1 MKRTKLTFP
10 IENIADFKARML
22 NWVKKTFVVDDA
34 ENSTQTICYLDS
46 NQHQDKYGKFEA
58 LLAIGSIKELKMNT
72 PGCLDALQGFHEET
86 QDWLLGY
93 LSYDLKNEIEDI
105 SSSNEDLQQAPELFF
120 FQPERLLV
128 LRDNEC
134 EFHYPKGMEDVVHQD
149 LVSIERQSAIIE
161 RQKINI
167 NIRQALSRTDYI
179 AAVKGI
185 LEHIQLGDIYEMNFC
200 QSFYADNVQLS
211 PIEVFQ
217 KLNDIARSPFAAFC
231 QFDDHHILSASPERY
246 IQRTGEKLISQ
257 PIKGTA
263 KRLKNKAL
271 DRAISLR
278 LQNDPKERAENI
290 MITDLVRNDLARTA
304 EKGSVKVEELCGLYS
319 FRTVHQLITTISSRI
334 RKGTT
339 LNEILKTTFPMGS
352 MTGAPKLSAM
362 EIIEAF
368 EHNKRGIYSGS
379 IGYISPQGDLDLNVV
394 IRSIL
399 YNKKLQQLSLQV
411 GSAITYQSDPQQ
423 EYEECLLKAE
433 ALLKAL
439 E

>member
-1 MKRTKLTFP
+1 MNRTRSSFP
-10 IENIADFKARML
+10 IENITDFKTKML
-22 NWVKKTFVVDDA
+22 NWAKESFADNA
-34 ENSTQTICYLDS
+34 PEESTQTICYLDS
-46 NQHQDKYGKFEA
+46 NQHQDKFGKFEA
-58 LLAIGSIKELKMNT
+58 LLAIGSHKELKMNT
-72 PGCLDALQGFHEET
+72 PGCLDALQELHEET
-86 QDWLLGY
+86 QDWLFGY
-93 LSYDLKNEIEDI
+93 LSYDVKNEIEDV
-105 SSSNEDLQQAPELFF
+105 SSSNEDLQHAPELFF

-128 LRDNEC
+128 LRETEC
-134 EFHYPKGMEDVVHQD
+134 EFHYPKELEDIVHHD

-167 NIRQALSRTDYI
+167 NIRQALSRTDYMD
-179 AAVKGI
+179 AVKGI

-200 QSFYADNVQLS
+200 QSFYADHVQLS

-231 QFDDHHILSASPERY
+231 QFDDHHIMSASPERY
-246 IQRTGEKLISQ
+246 VQRTGGKLISQ

-263 KRLKNKAL
+263 KRLQNKAL
-271 DRAISLR
+271 DREISVK

-319 FRTVHQLITTISSRI
+319 FRTVHQLITTITSQTT
-334 RKGTT
+334 KGTKMQD
-339 LNEILKTTFPMGS
+339 ILSTTFPMGS

-362 EIIEAF
+362 RIIEEF
-368 EHNKRGIYSGS
+368 ERNKRGIYSGS

-411 GSAITYQSDPQQ
+411 GSAITYQSDPQK

>member
-1 MKRTKLTFP
+1 MKRTRSSFP
-10 IENIADFKARML
+10 VDNLIDLKTKIL
-22 NWVKKTFVVDDA
+22 NWVRTTYVD
-34 ENSTQTICYLDS
+34 NVNKSQPICYLDS

-58 LLAIGSIKELKMNT
+58 LLAIGSTQELKMNT
-72 PGCLDALQGFHEET
+72 PGCIDALQGFHEET

-93 LSYDLKNEIEDI
+93 LSYDLKNEIEDV
-105 SSSNEDLQQAPELFF
+105 SSFNEDLQQAPELFF
-120 FQPERLLV
+120 FQPEKLLI
-128 LRDNEC
+128 LRKNMI
-134 EFHYPKGMEDVVHQD
+134 EFHYPEELQDVVHHD
-149 LVSIERQSAIIE
+149 LESIERQNTE
-161 RQKINI
+161 VDHQKINI
-167 NIRQALSRTDYI
+167 NIRQVLSRTDYTN
-179 AAVKGI
+179 AVNGI

-200 QSFYADNVQLS
+200 QSFYAKHVQLS
-211 PIEVFQ
+211 PIKIFQ

-263 KRLKNKAL
+263 KRSKNKAL
-271 DRAISLR
+271 DKEISLG

-304 EKGSVKVEELCGLYS
+304 EKGSVRVEELCGLYS
-319 FRTVHQLITTISSRI
+319 FRTVHQLITTISSQI
-334 RKGTT
+334 RKGTR

-362 EIIEAF
+362 NIIEEF

-379 IGYISPQGDLDLNVV
+379 IGYISPHGDLDLNVV

-399 YNKKLQQLSLQV
+399 YNKKNQQLSLAV
-411 GSAITYQSDPQQ
+411 GSAITYQSEPQK

>member
-1 MKRTKLTFP
+1 MNRTKLTFP

-22 NWVKKTFVVDDA
+22 NWVKKTFVADDA
-34 ENSTQTICYLDS
+34 ENSTQTVCYLDS

-58 LLAIGSIKELKMNT
+58 LLAIGSIKELRMNT
-72 PGCLDALQGFHEET
+72 PGCLDALQEFHEET

-105 SSSNEDLQQAPELFF
+105 SSSNEDLQQSPELFF
-120 FQPERLLV
+120 FQPEKLLV
-128 LRDNEC
+128 LRKNVI
-134 EFHYPKGMEDVVHQD
+134 EFHYPEELQDVVYHD
-149 LVSIERQSAIIE
+149 LESIERQSAIIE

-200 QSFYADNVQLS
+200 QSFYANNVQLS

-362 EIIEAF
+362 KIIEEF
-368 EHNKRGIYSGS
+368 ERNKRGIYSGS

-411 GSAITYQSDPQQ
+411 GSAITYQSDPQK

>member
-1 MKRTKLTFP
+1 MKRTRSSFP
-10 IENIADFKARML
+10 VDNLIDLKTKIL
-22 NWVKKTFVVDDA
+22 NWVRTTYVD
-34 ENSTQTICYLDS
+34 NVNKSQPICYLDS

-58 LLAIGSIKELKMNT
+58 LLAIGSTQELKMNT
-72 PGCLDALQGFHEET
+72 PGCIDALQGFHEET

-93 LSYDLKNEIEDI
+93 LSYDLKNEIEDV
-105 SSSNEDLQQAPELFF
+105 SSFNEDLQQAPELFF
-120 FQPERLLV
+120 FQPEKLLI
-128 LRDNEC
+128 LRKNMI
-134 EFHYPKGMEDVVHQD
+134 EFHYPKELQDVVHHD
-149 LVSIERQSAIIE
+149 LESIERQNTE
-161 RQKINI
+161 VDHQKINI
-167 NIRQALSRTDYI
+167 NIRQVFSRTDYTN
-179 AAVKGI
+179 AVNGI

-200 QSFYADNVQLS
+200 QSFYAKHVQLS
-211 PIEVFQ
+211 PIKIFQ

-263 KRLKNKAL
+263 KRSKNKAL
-271 DRAISLR
+271 DKEISLG

-304 EKGSVKVEELCGLYS
+304 EKGSVRVEELCGLYS
-319 FRTVHQLITTISSRI
+319 FRTVHQLITTISSQI
-334 RKGTT
+334 RKGTR

-362 EIIEAF
+362 NIIEEF

-379 IGYISPQGDLDLNVV
+379 IGYISPHGDLDLNVV

-399 YNKKLQQLSLQV
+399 YNKKNQQLSLAV
-411 GSAITYQSDPQQ
+411 GSAITYQSEPQK

>member
-1 MKRTKLTFP
+1 MKRTRSSFP
-10 IENIADFKARML
+10 VDNLIDLKTKIL
-22 NWVKKTFVVDDA
+22 NWVRTTYVD
-34 ENSTQTICYLDS
+34 NVNKSQPICYLDS

-58 LLAIGSIKELKMNT
+58 LLAIGSTQELKMNT
-72 PGCLDALQGFHEET
+72 QGCIDALQGFHEET

-93 LSYDLKNEIEDI
+93 LSYDLKNEIEDV
-105 SSSNEDLQQAPELFF
+105 SSFNEDLQQAPELFF
-120 FQPERLLV
+120 FQPEKLLI
-128 LRDNEC
+128 LRKNMI
-134 EFHYPKGMEDVVHQD
+134 EFHYPEELQDVVHHD
-149 LVSIERQSAIIE
+149 LESIERQNTE
-161 RQKINI
+161 VDHQKINI
-167 NIRQALSRTDYI
+167 NIRQVFSRTDYTN
-179 AAVKGI
+179 AVNGI

-200 QSFYADNVQLS
+200 QSFYAKHVQLS
-211 PIEVFQ
+211 PIKIFQ

-263 KRLKNKAL
+263 KRSKNKAL
-271 DRAISLR
+271 DKEISLG

-304 EKGSVKVEELCGLYS
+304 EKGSVRVEELCGLYS
-319 FRTVHQLITTISSRI
+319 FRTVHQLITTISSQI
-334 RKGTT
+334 RKGTR

-362 EIIEAF
+362 NIIEEF

-379 IGYISPQGDLDLNVV
+379 IGYISPHGDLDLNVV

-399 YNKKLQQLSLQV
+399 YNKKNQQLSLAV
-411 GSAITYQSDPQQ
+411 GSAITYQSEPQK

>member
-1 MKRTKLTFP
+1 MKRTRSSFP
-10 IENIADFKARML
+10 VDNLIDLKTKML
-22 NWVKKTFVVDDA
+22 NWVKTTYVD
-34 ENSTQTICYLDS
+34 NVNRNQPVCYLDS

-105 SSSNEDLQQAPELFF
+105 SSSNEDLQQSPELFF
-120 FQPERLLV
+120 FQPEKLLV
-128 LRDNEC
+128 LRKNVI
-134 EFHYPKGMEDVVHQD
+134 EFHYPEELQDVVHHD

-362 EIIEAF
+362 KIIEEF
-368 EHNKRGIYSGS
+368 ERNKRGIYSGS

-411 GSAITYQSDPQQ
+411 GSAITYQSDPQK

>member
-93 LSYDLKNEIEDI
+93 LSYDLKNEIEDV

-120 FQPERLLV
+120 FQPEKLLV
-128 LRDNEC
+128 LRKNVI
-134 EFHYPKGMEDVVHQD
+134 EFHYPEELQDVVHHD

-411 GSAITYQSDPQQ
+411 GSAITYQSDPQK

>member
-1 MKRTKLTFP
+1 MKRTRSSFP
-10 IENIADFKARML
+10 VDNLIDLKTKIL
-22 NWVKKTFVVDDA
+22 NWVRTTYVD
-34 ENSTQTICYLDS
+34 NVNKSQPICYLDS

-58 LLAIGSIKELKMNT
+58 LLAIGSTRELKMNT
-72 PGCLDALQGFHEET
+72 PGCINALQGFHEET

-93 LSYDLKNEIEDI
+93 LSYDLKNEIEDV
-105 SSSNEDLQQAPELFF
+105 SSFNEDLQQAPELFF
-120 FQPERLLV
+120 FQPEKLLI
-128 LRDNEC
+128 LRKNMI
-134 EFHYPKGMEDVVHQD
+134 EFHYPEELQDVVHHD
-149 LVSIERQSAIIE
+149 LESIERQNTE
-161 RQKINI
+161 VDHQKINI
-167 NIRQALSRTDYI
+167 NIRQVLSRTDYTN
-179 AAVKGI
+179 AVNGI

-200 QSFYADNVQLS
+200 QSFYAKHVQLS
-211 PIEVFQ
+211 PIKIFQ

-263 KRLKNKAL
+263 KRSKNKAL
-271 DRAISLR
+271 DKEISLG

-304 EKGSVKVEELCGLYS
+304 EKGSVRVEELCGLYS
-319 FRTVHQLITTISSRI
+319 FRTVHQLITTISSQI
-334 RKGTT
+334 RKGTR

-352 MTGAPKLSAM
+352 MTGAPKLRAM
-362 EIIEAF
+362 NIIEEF

-379 IGYISPQGDLDLNVV
+379 IGYISPHGDLDLNVV

-399 YNKKLQQLSLQV
+399 YNKKNQQLSLAV
-411 GSAITYQSDPQQ
+411 GSAITYQSEPQK

>member
-1 MKRTKLTFP
+1 MKRTRSSFP
-10 IENIADFKARML
+10 VDNLIDLKTKIL
-22 NWVKKTFVVDDA
+22 NWVRTTYVD
-34 ENSTQTICYLDS
+34 NVNKSQPICYLDS
-46 NQHQDKYGKFEA
+46 NQYQDKYGKFEA
-58 LLAIGSIKELKMNT
+58 LLAIGSTQELKMNT
-72 PGCLDALQGFHEET
+72 PGCIDALQGFHEET

-93 LSYDLKNEIEDI
+93 LSYDLKNEIEDV
-105 SSSNEDLQQAPELFF
+105 SSFNEDLQQAPELFF
-120 FQPERLLV
+120 FQPEKLLI
-128 LRDNEC
+128 LRKNMI
-134 EFHYPKGMEDVVHQD
+134 EFHYPKELQDVVHHD
-149 LVSIERQSAIIE
+149 LESIERQNTE
-161 RQKINI
+161 VDHQKINI
-167 NIRQALSRTDYI
+167 NIRQVFSRTDYTN
-179 AAVKGI
+179 AVNGI

-200 QSFYADNVQLS
+200 QSFYAKHVQLS
-211 PIEVFQ
+211 PIKIFQ

-263 KRLKNKAL
+263 KRSKNKAL
-271 DRAISLR
+271 DKEISLG

-304 EKGSVKVEELCGLYS
+304 EKGSVRVEELCGLYS
-319 FRTVHQLITTISSRI
+319 FRTVHQLITTISSQI
-334 RKGTT
+334 RKGTR

-362 EIIEAF
+362 NIIEEF

-379 IGYISPQGDLDLNVV
+379 IGYISPHGDLDLNVV

-399 YNKKLQQLSLQV
+399 YNKKNQQLSLAV
-411 GSAITYQSDPQQ
+411 GSAITYQSEPQK

>member
-22 NWVKKTFVVDDA
+22 NWVKKTFVADDA
-34 ENSTQTICYLDS
+34 ENSTQTVCYLDS
-46 NQHQDKYGKFEA
+46 NQHQDNYGKFEA

-105 SSSNEDLQQAPELFF
+105 SSSNEDLQQSPELFF
-120 FQPERLLV
+120 FQPEKLLV
-128 LRDNEC
+128 LRKNVI
-134 EFHYPKGMEDVVHQD
+134 EFHYPEELQDVVYHD
-149 LVSIERQSAIIE
+149 LESIERQSAIIE

-362 EIIEAF
+362 KIIEAF
-368 EHNKRGIYSGS
+368 ERNKRGIYSGS

-411 GSAITYQSDPQQ
+411 GSAITYQSDSQK